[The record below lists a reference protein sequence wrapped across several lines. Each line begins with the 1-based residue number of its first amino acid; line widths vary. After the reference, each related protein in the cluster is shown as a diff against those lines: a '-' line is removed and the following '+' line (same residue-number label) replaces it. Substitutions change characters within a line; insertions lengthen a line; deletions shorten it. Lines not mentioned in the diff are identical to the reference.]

1 MQADE
6 FAPFRRAVIDPR
18 YRPALIKKGW
28 YFPTAITNIAQHPI
42 AGFHFLLHD
51 ITATASE
58 TKRGTMPI
66 TKFSS

>member
-28 YFPTAITNIAQHPI
+28 YFPAAITNIAQHLI
-42 AGFHFLLHD
+42 AGFHFLCM
-51 ITATASE
+51 TSRQQPPRQKE
-58 TKRGTMPI
+58 GQCR
-66 TKFSS
+66 